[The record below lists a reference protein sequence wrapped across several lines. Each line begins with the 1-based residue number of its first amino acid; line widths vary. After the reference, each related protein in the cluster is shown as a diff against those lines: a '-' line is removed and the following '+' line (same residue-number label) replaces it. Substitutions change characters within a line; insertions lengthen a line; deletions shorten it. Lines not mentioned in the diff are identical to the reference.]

1 MLADQYLTIDSNDIP
16 IRKSG
21 SELPGRFV
29 VVVGLSVGRQEDSPV
44 DDEIVGI
51 GGGQTLAVVV
61 HGSCHREGNES
72 VGSAVC
78 RTEGFQFL
86 LHSPEVIVMNIFRVV
101 TPYI

>member
-21 SELPGRFV
+21 LELPDRFL
-29 VVVGLSVGRQEDSPV
+29 VVVGLSVDRQEDGTV

-51 GGGQTLAVVV
+51 GGGQTLAVFI
-61 HGSCHREGNES
+61 HGSCRREGNEP

-78 RTEGFQFL
+78 RAEGFQFL
-86 LHSPEVIVMNIFRVV
+86 FHSPKVIVMNIFRVV